1 MPAGYFLSTI
11 ISREALRVKIE
22 TVIYLD
28 YAAATPMDDRVL
40 AAMLPYFQDK
50 YFNPSAAYLLARS
63 VSNDFE
69 SARHRLAQVIGARP
83 GEIILTAGATE
94 SINLALNGV
103 EGRIV
108 TTQIEHQSVLAVANS
123 KQATI
128 LPVGRDGRLDLE
140 AVSRAIDDDV
150 SLLSVG
156 YVNSEIGVIQDISA
170 LAQLVNQIRQD
181 RLGRGV
187 TMPLYLH
194 SDASQG
200 AGLLDINVA
209 RLGVDMLTLN
219 AAKCYGPKQVGLLYV
234 RAGIKLKPL
243 IQGGG
248 QEMGLRSGTE
258 NVAGVI
264 GFALALELADKL
276 RHHESKRLRAL
287 NQQLKAY
294 LSANLKDVSFNSI
307 SKVSSPAILN
317 FSVDGIDGERVLFA
331 LDERG
336 VMVATGSACA
346 ANQGRRSHVL
356 IAIGLTNQQADGS
369 IRVSIGRFTT
379 EEEIATAGQ
388 LIVDAINQQRKF
400 GGMKVVA

>member
-1 MPAGYFLSTI
+1 MLAGYFLSTI
-11 ISREALRVKIE
+11 ISREVLRVKIE

-181 RLGRGV
+181 RLERGV
-187 TMPLYLH
+187 KMPLYLH

-287 NQQLKAY
+287 NQQLKDY
-294 LSANLKDVSFNSI
+294 LTANLKDVSFNSI

-331 LDERG
+331 LDEQG

-369 IRVSIGRFTT
+369 IRISVGRFTT
-379 EEEIATAGQ
+379 EEEITAAGQ

>member
-181 RLGRGV
+181 RLERGV
-187 TMPLYLH
+187 KMPLYLH

-287 NQQLKAY
+287 NQQLKDY
-294 LSANLKDVSFNSI
+294 LTANLKDVSFNSI

-331 LDERG
+331 LDEQG

-369 IRVSIGRFTT
+369 IRISVGRFTT
-379 EEEIATAGQ
+379 EEEITAAGQ